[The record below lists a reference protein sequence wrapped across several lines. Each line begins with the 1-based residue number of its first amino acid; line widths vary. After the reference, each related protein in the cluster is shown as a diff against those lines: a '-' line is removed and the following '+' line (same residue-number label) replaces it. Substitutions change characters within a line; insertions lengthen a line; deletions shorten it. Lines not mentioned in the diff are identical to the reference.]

1 MAVSRVSLLIL
12 MASVFLASI
21 DGANAQEA
29 HGVLA
34 TYNLYN
40 PERINWDM
48 RTASTFCAT
57 WNADMPLAWRKH
69 YGWTAFCGPAGAHG
83 QPSCGRCLLVTN
95 MATGAK
101 TVARVVDQ
109 CDNGGLDLDIS
120 VFRQLDTDGGGM
132 FNGHLSVDYE
142 FVDCHD

>member
-1 MAVSRVSLLIL
+1 MAGRRSVALPVHMANPPVAAASWYMICMHYSVSHT
-12 MASVFLASI
+12 
-21 DGANAQEA
+21 
-29 HGVLA
+29 HG
-34 TYNLYN
+34 
-40 PERINWDM
+40 ERNK
-48 RTASTFCAT
+48 SFVE
-57 WNADMPLAWRKH
+57 
-69 YGWTAFCGPAGAHG
+69 
-83 QPSCGRCLLVTN
+83 QVTN